1 MSFMA
6 DALIGE
12 RIEDVLIDS
21 EVVYVTLANG
31 TVITIRGLVAVEP
44 RQLREPDATLGL
56 RGM

>member
-1 MSFMA
+1 MSLMA

-31 TVITIRGLVAVEP
+31 TVITIRGLIAVEP
-44 RQLREPDATLGL
+44 RQVREPNAALGL
-56 RGM
+56 HGM